1 MKDKLITYFFY
12 FRLLGLCLSVFFL
25 AGVVYYFRK
34 LKIFARQRSKWRRKW
49 GKDSLSDILP
59 QSRKQWKVIEKL
71 LTESYQ
77 SSWKLAVLQAEG
89 IVTKTL
95 RQLGFLGE
103 TFTQQLQELQKQ
115 GYRNLNILEGLH
127 QVRERIV
134 NDKNFSLSL
143 DIAKEIVTTYQKF
156 WKEILN
162 SL

>member
-1 MKDKLITYFFY
+1 M
-12 FRLLGLCLSVFFL
+12 
-25 AGVVYYFRK
+25 
-34 LKIFARQRSKWRRKW
+34 
-49 GKDSLSDILP
+49 
-59 QSRKQWKVIEKL
+59 
-71 LTESYQ
+71 
-77 SSWKLAVLQAEG
+77 QAEG